1 MAESNGQGDVA
12 IETGYLREFAGQD
25 YGPELSGITGGAS
38 TQGQG
43 GNLPQSK
50 AFFQVEGVARTQLV
64 TFMTQVSE
72 GMNGY
77 KGAVSSIAGIYE
89 ETEGRAVN
97 TMNSVLPFD
106 QNAGT
111 AKTPS

>member
-1 MAESNGQGDVA
+1 MADSNGQGDIA
-12 IETGYLREFAGQD
+12 IETDALRDFAGVD
-25 YGPELSGITGGAS
+25 YGPDLGGIIGGAS
-38 TQGQG
+38 ARSQG

-64 TFMTQVSE
+64 TFMKQVAT

-77 KGAVSSIAGIYE
+77 KGAIAGIANIYD

-97 TMNSVLPFD
+97 TMNSVLPFN
-106 QNAGT
+106 QNAGQ
-111 AKTPS
+111 AK